1 MKLEINK
8 NEVLRYLGYKGQD
21 YSDSLDKLI
30 NDAIDKISL
39 IAKPVYT
46 YKTFDIEKSKETVIL
61 KGTDIGLSGSDI
73 LHHLD
78 GCERCILMAVTL
90 GVEADN
96 LIRVSQ
102 TTDMSKAIIL
112 DACATDMTERLF
124 DFVQDEIK
132 KENPFIT
139 HRFSPGYGDMP
150 LESQTDICRVLD
162 TYRKIGLSVTENS
175 LMIPRK
181 SVTAVIGISKKSLT
195 PSLTGCKICPMNNTC
210 EFSKEGKSCDSERIS

>member
-8 NEVLRYLGYKGQD
+8 NEVLRYLGHKGQD
-21 YSDSLDKLI
+21 YSDDLDKLI
-30 NDAIDKISL
+30 NDSIDKISL
-39 IAKPVYT
+39 LAKPVYT
-46 YKTFDIEKSKETVIL
+46 YKAFDIEKSKETVIL
-61 KGTDIGLSGSDI
+61 RGTELELSGNDI
-73 LHHLD
+73 LRHLD

-96 LIRVSQ
+96 LIRITQ

-112 DACATDMTERLF
+112 DACATDMTEKLC
-124 DFVQDEIK
+124 DFVQNEIK

-150 LESQTDICRVLD
+150 LECQADICRILD

-181 SVTAVIGISKKSLT
+181 SVTAIIGISKKS
-195 PSLTGCKICPMNNTC
+195 PKSSLMGCEICPMNNTC
-210 EFSKEGKSCDSERIS
+210 EFSKEGKSCDS